1 MSVWYEIMVKGSED
15 ALRGFVAACEAEISS
30 SEAALYGHDIGL
42 EASRFLQRLQGLFA
56 AASHHLL
63 FAPLTLAQE
72 FIAALRAR
80 GEEAGLTLESIHEV
94 VRATMPF
101 SAEAFSPDIAER
113 IRKELLLDLP
123 PGVEAANLEESEE
136 RDPSARAAELYTPEH
151 AYVYRVAGAFSGP
164 LPGVLEMQRR
174 ARELPF
180 VKEKPLELQKKR
192 VATPRAA

>member
-56 AASHHLL
+56 AGAHHLL

-151 AYVYRVAGAFSGP
+151 AYVYRVAAAFSGP
-164 LPGVLEMQRR
+164 LPGVVEMQRR

-192 VATPRAA
+192 VATPGAA